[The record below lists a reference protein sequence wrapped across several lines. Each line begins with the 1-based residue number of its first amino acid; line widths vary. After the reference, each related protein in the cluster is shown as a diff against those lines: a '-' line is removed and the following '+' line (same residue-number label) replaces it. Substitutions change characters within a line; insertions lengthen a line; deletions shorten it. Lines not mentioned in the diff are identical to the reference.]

1 MLSSEDFVTSAVPAP
16 VSNEELVALNPMYQ
30 HLIDN
35 DPDAYYPWTSNLDE
49 IAAEEEEIPIPCGY
63 TNALYAMTATTD
75 EQLND
80 YYALLDTHITAEF
93 AAAVPIMDFMRT
105 EGIKVFTN
113 MHMNWDGIQ
122 GIEPFELDW
131 LKTTPAVLRPSC
143 RPVKKAIWDVAEKEF
158 NRLRGYLL
166 FPSDSPVCSNIV
178 VASKATPPY
187 VRICG
192 DYVRINEFI
201 QKGHYPI
208 PFIRSQLDRIQDY
221 SIYADIDFKNAF
233 HQVRIGPISS
243 ARLSI
248 TTPWGQ
254 FQSPF
259 MQEGTPPAT
268 GKFMEIVNNIFEDY
282 KDWILL
288 IHDNMLIL
296 AHTCEELFEKVK
308 LIVRRCLKHNMF
320 LKMEKSMLGIRKVK
334 FFGYECE
341 KGSFRIDAQRR
352 QDIQAIPRPL
362 NRKGM
367 QSLLGTVVICSGFI
381 PDYSS
386 RAIPL
391 YNMTTSTYDWTNAW
405 SDKEVAAL
413 EDIKQA
419 VIDSCSLHYPDE
431 SKVLVIETD
440 ASDYGW
446 GSVLYQIG
454 LDKVIEP
461 IAFMGR
467 KFTDAALKWY
477 TYKKEC
483 YSEYASMKAFE
494 DYIYGRWF
502 YIYNDHQN
510 LLQIAASTVPIIV
523 RMRLYMQSH
532 VFFRK
537 YIKGTDNW
545 AADFM
550 SRMHESHKL
559 RVVNT
564 EQVSLA
570 LLTGDSI
577 EEALDICH
585 KGPEGHGGLRRTY
598 LTLCRNYPGHQI
610 PQRVVAEYVAE
621 CPECQKIR
629 HSMND
634 KFQPLL
640 RANSVEHHRQM
651 IGIDGLTITP
661 EDIHGMAYAYV
672 IKVFATKLVAI
683 YPTRSHT
690 ARDVA
695 QSLYAFRCTY
705 GHYETV
711 ASDPGCDLTAE
722 GVQQYLQWAGQAHR
736 TSLVDRHQS
745 NGVEV
750 INRQIMVLLRA
761 LVCDRLIQN
770 NWSEIQN
777 IGTVQ
782 FIINQHICSETQTS
796 AFNLTFGDLD
806 SIYMQLPEDMDL
818 SSSGDEYVKLLQ
830 GNLQSLRSTAAA
842 CIASKEYQRAGTLTK
857 ELQNI
862 YQEGDFLLYDVRG
875 PEKTFLPSK
884 LSTPYKGPY
893 VVMAQYKNDIT
904 CKHTNTGMVQ
914 VFHIDRVKPFYGTP
928 EQATTL
934 AQVDYQQFLIE
945 TISAYR
951 GDPNRRTKTEFLI
964 TYADGTTSWKSWDL
978 DLYKSLPYEQY
989 CRSVPQLYPLVFTVE
1004 VAAAQIA
1011 DINKTEIETV
1021 RPGLIGY
1028 MDLRWYSFDWY
1039 ATLGL
1044 PNEDTTLYVL
1054 QYKYGDWLRND
1065 HLRIRLQFDVTGDRH
1080 IFNHYNVLAWG
1091 SYTEFAP
1098 TMVLCDQAFID
1109 RYPQIMGNNQPEA

>member
-1 MLSSEDFVTSAVPAP
+1 MMSDVDPIPSLATPT
-16 VSNEELVALNPMYQ
+16 NEELIAINPMYK
-30 HLIDN
+30 HLIAN

-49 IAAEEEEIPIPCGY
+49 IAIEEEDIPIPCGY
-63 TNALYAMTATTD
+63 TAALYAMETATD
-75 EQLND
+75 QQMHD
-80 YYALLDTHITAEF
+80 YQALLDTHISAEF
-93 AAAVPIMDFMRT
+93 AAAVPIMQFMLD
-105 EGIKVFTN
+105 EGVKVFTN

-122 GIEPFELDW
+122 GIELFELDW
-131 LKTTPAVLRPSC
+131 KEDTPAVMKPAC
-143 RPVKKAIWDVAEKEF
+143 RPIKKNIYEVAEKEF

-166 FPSDSPVCSNIV
+166 FPSNSPVCSNIV
-178 VASKATPPY
+178 VASKATAPY

-192 DYVRINEFI
+192 DYVKINEFI
-201 QKGHYPI
+201 RKGHYPI
-208 PFIRSQLDRIQDY
+208 PLIRSQLDRIQDY

-243 ARLSI
+243 ARLSVV
-248 TTPWGQ
+248 TPWGQ

-282 KDWILL
+282 KEWILL

-296 AHTCEELFEKVK
+296 AHTSEELFERIK
-308 LIVRRCLKHNMF
+308 LIVRRCFKHNMF

-341 KGSFRIDAQRR
+341 KGKFCIDQQRR
-352 QDIQAIPRPL
+352 DDIQAIPPPMT
-362 NRKGM
+362 RKGM

-381 PDYSS
+381 ADYST

-391 YNMTTSTYDWTNAW
+391 YNMTTTSYDWSNAW
-405 SDKEVAAL
+405 SAKELAAL
-413 EDIKQA
+413 DDIKKA

-431 SKVLVIETD
+431 NKTLVIETD

-454 LDKVIEP
+454 EDKVIEP

-467 KFTDAALKWY
+467 KFSDAALKWY

-483 YSEYASMKAFE
+483 YSEYASMKAYE

-502 YIYNDHQN
+502 YVYNDHQN
-510 LLQIAASTVPIIV
+510 LLLIAASTVPIIV

-537 YIKGTDNW
+537 YVKGTQNW

-550 SRMHESHKL
+550 SRMHESHKAK
-559 RVVNT
+559 VVNT
-564 EQVSLA
+564 ETATLS

-577 EEALDICH
+577 EEALRICH
-585 KGPEGHGGLRRTY
+585 KGSEGHGGMRRTY
-598 LTLCRNYPGHQI
+598 LTLCKKYPGHQI

-634 KFQPLL
+634 RFQPLL
-640 RANSVEHHRQM
+640 RANHVDHHRQM

-661 EDIHGMAYAYV
+661 PDIHGMAYAYV

-683 YPTRSHT
+683 YPTQSHT
-690 ARDVA
+690 AEDVCR
-695 QSLYAFRCTY
+695 SLYAFRCTY
-705 GHYETV
+705 GHYDTL
-711 ASDPGCDLTAE
+711 ASDPGCDLTAA
-722 GVQQYLQWAGQAHR
+722 GVQQYLQWSGQTHR

-750 INRQIMVLLRA
+750 INRQVMVLLRA
-761 LVCDRLIQN
+761 LVCDRYIQN

-782 FIINQHICSETQTS
+782 FIINQHISEETKTS

-806 SIYMQLPEDMDL
+806 HIYMQLPQDSDNN
-818 SSSGDEYVKLLQ
+818 SASDDYVRLLQ
-830 GNLQSLRSTAAA
+830 GNLQSLRETAAT
-842 CIASKEYQRAGTLTK
+842 CIASKEYQRAGTLTPDT
-857 ELQNI
+857 QNI
-862 YQEGDFLLYDVRG
+862 YQEGDFILYDLKG
-875 PEKTFLPSK
+875 PEKSFLPSK
-884 LSTPYKGPY
+884 LTTPYKGPY
-893 VVMAQYKNDIT
+893 VVISQYKNDIT
-904 CKHTNTGMVQ
+904 CRHTNSGVVQ
-914 VFHIDRVKPFYGTP
+914 VFHIDRVKPFYGSD

-934 AQVDYQQFLIE
+934 AQVDYQQFII
-945 TISAYR
+945 TAITAYR
-951 GDPNRRTKTEFLI
+951 GDPTTRSKMEFLI
-964 TYADGTTSWKSWDL
+964 TYEDGTISWKSWDR
-978 DLYKSLPYEQY
+978 DLFKSMPYEDY
-989 CRSVPQLYPLVFTVE
+989 CRSVPQLFPMIFNVE
-1004 VAAAQIA
+1004 MARQQIK
-1011 DINKTEIETV
+1011 DINSTPIQAV

-1044 PNEDTTLYVL
+1044 PNEDTTIYVL
-1054 QYKYGDWLRND
+1054 QYQYGQWVGNAEKK
-1065 HLRIRLQFDVTGDRH
+1065 IRLKFDITGEEH
-1080 IFNHYNVLAWG
+1080 IFSHYTTREWG
-1091 SYTEFAP
+1091 SYTTLVP
-1098 TMVLCDQAFID
+1098 PMVLCDRAFIRD
-1109 RYPQIMGNNQPEA
+1109 YPQIMGGQQQI